1 MHPIGTKETLD
12 APAAFRSAAG
22 GTADATDPTFQL
34 GYDPHC
40 RRDANESRSGT
51 FARLL
56 VVEHGQIVERSADV
70 GVVRP
75 QRFLVDDEAPRRCC
89 CRVRGQRSAPRFLGT
104 DKSRGLSPLHAFG

>member
-56 VVEHGQIVERSADV
+56 VVEHARLLSEVPTSGWSDPSA
-70 GVVRP
+70 
-75 QRFLVDDEAPRRCC
+75 F
-89 CRVRGQRSAPRFLGT
+89 S
-104 DKSRGLSPLHAFG
+104 